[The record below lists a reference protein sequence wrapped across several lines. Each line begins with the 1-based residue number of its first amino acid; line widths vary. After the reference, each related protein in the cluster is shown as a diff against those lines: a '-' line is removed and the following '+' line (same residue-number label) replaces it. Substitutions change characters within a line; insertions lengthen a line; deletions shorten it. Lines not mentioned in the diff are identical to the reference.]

1 MFAKNFLGK
10 HVDQKFFYLFSLLI
24 KNLNN
29 RTALAPLSE
38 QQAKF
43 WIKADRDLP
52 RRALFYDE
60 TAKYPVRVNK
70 FYCYKHFRCSSAS
83 STLPAELCRLNFL
96 QVKISLCT
104 ILTSNHIFFLLS
116 I

>member
-10 HVDQKFFYLFSLLI
+10 HVDQKFFLFSLLNI
-24 KNLNN
+24 KSNN

-60 TAKYPVRVNK
+60 TAKYPVRVTSSMRDFSFVCEK
-70 FYCYKHFRCSSAS
+70 F
-83 STLPAELCRLNFL
+83 N
-96 QVKISLCT
+96 
-104 ILTSNHIFFLLS
+104 
-116 I
+116 